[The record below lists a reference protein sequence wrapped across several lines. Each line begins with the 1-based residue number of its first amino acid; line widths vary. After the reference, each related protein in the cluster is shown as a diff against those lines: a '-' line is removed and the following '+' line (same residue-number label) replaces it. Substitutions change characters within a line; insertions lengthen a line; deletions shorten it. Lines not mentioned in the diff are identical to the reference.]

1 MIPSLANRRDQLRK
15 TIGVLNLPQQRS
27 IIGNWLGARMPPRKK
42 AKSAAAHKI
51 RNQHRTKSRSADYST
66 GKGKDGSCPIVGIGG
81 SAGGFEAAMELLRH
95 LPSRTGMAFVIV
107 QHLDPHHGSRLPNLL
122 GKATAM
128 PVSEIAGTTTPKPN
142 EVYVQPPNKC
152 VIAKNGK
159 LTLVR
164 RTERLNIAI
173 DHFFESLAEEC
184 GSRAI
189 GIVLSGTGSDGTAGL
204 RAIKAA
210 GGLTFAQT
218 EASAKFDAMPRSAI
232 RSGFVDLVLPPDAIA
247 GELRRIA
254 DHPYIRR
261 PLADAEQAEK
271 EAYRQAD
278 DLGRIFLS
286 LKKHMG
292 VDFSAYKES
301 TLLRRVHRRMAL
313 HRIEELSRYAR
324 YLRNNKKEIEA
335 LFDDLLINVTRFFR
349 DEALFRAL
357 KKRFLPGLL
366 RNKKK
371 DRQRELRVWVPGCA
385 TGEEVYSLAIC
396 ILEVLGNQLSK
407 IRVQIFGTDLSESV
421 IEHARAGIYPSTI
434 EKDVPKAR
442 LNRFFVKR
450 DGSYHIHRNVR
461 DICTF
466 ARQNITADPPFS
478 RLDLIS
484 CRNVLIYLSPEL
496 HKRCIPQFHYA
507 LNPGGYLI
515 LGPAESVG
523 MYDELFKLVD
533 KKNKIY
539 AKEAK
544 TGSRTADFIPQRR
557 LELSRFGTTAQT
569 AIRANFNADIL
580 KMADRII
587 LSTYAPAAVVIDHDF
602 LVQQFRGHT
611 ELFLEHMPGPATLN
625 LIQLARPNLVPDL
638 RTTIRRAIKTDKP
651 ARAERAKVTLRGKNY
666 EINIQVVPF
675 KVPGADKS
683 WFLVIFD
690 ESTSGNKRERLLRL
704 LGKTSA
710 RHEVTELRRELAASK
725 DSLQNTIE
733 EQEATNEELK
743 AANEEIESSNEE
755 LQSTNEELET
765 AKEELQ
771 STNEELTTLNEEL
784 SNRNLEMMQLT
795 NELNNLLASTQ
806 MPIVM
811 VDNAL
816 TVRRATPASR
826 SAFNILPTDIGRPLS
841 ELRPNINISDLDNI
855 LREVIE
861 TLGTRERKVT
871 DKEGRP
877 YSLRVRPYR
886 TADDKIDGA
895 VITLVDIDGGREGDV
910 VKSRRQTK
918 DASPHQ

>member
-1 MIPSLANRRDQLRK
+1 MARRKATKRANPRARHGAAARRAHQRK
-15 TIGVLNLPQQRS
+15 SAQSKST
-27 IIGNWLGARMPPRKK
+27 KK
-42 AKSAAAHKI
+42 AVNSQSAKK
-51 RNQHRTKSRSADYST
+51 NL
-66 GKGKDGSCPIVGIGG
+66 SCPLVGIGG

-95 LPSRTGMAFVIV
+95 LPPRTGMAFVIV

-122 GKATAM
+122 GKATSM
-128 PVSEIAGTTTPKPN
+128 PVSEVTETITPKPDA
-142 EVYVQPPNKC
+142 VYVQPPNKC

-159 LTLVR
+159 LTLVS
-164 RTERLNIAI
+164 RTEKLNVAI

-184 GSRAI
+184 GSRGI
-189 GIVLSGTGSDGTAGL
+189 GVVLSGTGSDGTAGL

-218 EASAKFDAMPRSAI
+218 EESAKFDAMPRSAI
-232 RSGFVDLVLPPDAIA
+232 RSGFVDLVLPPDGIA
-247 GELRRIA
+247 REIRRIA

-261 PLADAEQAEK
+261 PLIDAEEAQK

-286 LKKHMG
+286 LKKQMG

-301 TLLRRVHRRMAL
+301 TLIRRIHRRMAL
-313 HRIEELSRYAR
+313 HRIDTLKRYAQF
-324 YLRNNKKEIEA
+324 LRDNKKEIEA

-349 DEALFRAL
+349 DGIVFGAL
-357 KKRFLPGLL
+357 KKRFLPTLF
-366 RNKKK
+366 KKK
-371 DRQRELRVWVPGCA
+371 SKARQRELRVWVPGCA

-396 ILEVLGNQLSK
+396 MLEALGSQSSK
-407 IRVQIFGTDLSESV
+407 WRMQIFGTDLSESV
-421 IEHARAGIYPSTI
+421 VEHARMGIYSSAI
-434 EKDVPKAR
+434 EKDVSPAR
-442 LNRFFVKR
+442 LKRFFVKR
-450 DGSYHIHRNVR
+450 DGTYQIHRNVR

-466 ARQNITADPPFS
+466 ARQNIAADPPFS

-507 LNPGGYLI
+507 LNPDGYLI

-523 MYDELFKLVD
+523 LYDELFKVVD

-539 AKEAK
+539 VKGA
-544 TGSRTADFIPQRR
+544 TAPRPANLLPQRG
-557 LELSRFGTTAQT
+557 LELSQFGARPTSATGV
-569 AIRANFNADIL
+569 NFGADLL

-587 LSTYAPAAVVIDHDF
+587 LSTYAPAAVVIDENMQ
-602 LVQQFRGHT
+602 VQQFRGRT
-611 ELFLEHMPGPATLN
+611 DLFLEHAPGPASFN
-625 LIQLARPNLVPDL
+625 LVQLARASLVPDL
-638 RTTIRRAIKTDKP
+638 RATIRRSIKTNKP
-651 ARAERAKVTLRGKNY
+651 ARIERAKVTLQGRNY

-675 KVPGADKS
+675 KIPGGDKS

-690 ESTSGNKRERLLRL
+690 ETTTGRKRERLLPV
-704 LGKTSA
+704 LGKTPA
-710 RHEVTELRRELAASK
+710 QREVTDLHRELAASK
-725 DSLQNTIE
+725 ESLQTIIE

-743 AANEEIESSNEE
+743 ASNEEVESSNEE

-816 TVRRATPASR
+816 TVRRATPAAR
-826 SAFNILPTDIGRPLS
+826 GAFNILPTDIGRPLT
-841 ELRPNINISDLDNI
+841 ELRSNIDVPDLENI

-861 TLGTRERKVT
+861 TLITRERKVT

-886 TADDKIDGA
+886 TTDNKIDGA
-895 VITLVDIDGGREGDV
+895 VITLVDIDGEGVDV
-910 VKSRRQTK
+910 DKTSRRDGSSRK
-918 DASPHQ
+918 

>member
-1 MIPSLANRRDQLRK
+1 
-15 TIGVLNLPQQRS
+15 
-27 IIGNWLGARMPPRKK
+27 MPPRKQ
-42 AKSAAAHKI
+42 ARNASAHKK
-51 RNQHRTKSRSADYST
+51 RNRHRSKSQSADPYVT

-95 LPSRTGMAFVIV
+95 LPARTGMAFVIV
-107 QHLDPHHGSRLPNLL
+107 QHLDPHHGSRLANLL
-122 GKATAM
+122 GKATSM
-128 PVSEIAGTTTPKPN
+128 PVSEIAGTTTPEPN
-142 EVYVQPPNKC
+142 AVYVQPPNKC
-152 VIAKNGK
+152 VIAKSGK

-232 RSGFVDLVLPPDAIA
+232 RSGFVDIVLPPDAIA
-247 GELRRIA
+247 GEIRRIA

-261 PLADAEQAEK
+261 PLADAEQVEK
-271 EAYRQAD
+271 KAYRQAD

-286 LKKHMG
+286 LKKQMG
-292 VDFSAYKES
+292 VDFSAYKQS
-301 TLLRRVHRRMAL
+301 TLIRRVNRRMAL
-313 HRIEELSRYAR
+313 HQIEELSHYAR

-349 DEALFRAL
+349 DETLFRAL
-357 KKRFLPGLL
+357 KKRFLPILL

-371 DRQRELRVWVPGCA
+371 ERQRELRVWVPGCA

-396 ILEVLGNQLSK
+396 ILEVLG
-407 IRVQIFGTDLSESV
+407 
-421 IEHARAGIYPSTI
+421 
-434 EKDVPKAR
+434 
-442 LNRFFVKR
+442 
-450 DGSYHIHRNVR
+450 
-461 DICTF
+461 
-466 ARQNITADPPFS
+466 
-478 RLDLIS
+478 
-484 CRNVLIYLSPEL
+484 
-496 HKRCIPQFHYA
+496 
-507 LNPGGYLI
+507 
-515 LGPAESVG
+515 
-523 MYDELFKLVD
+523 DELFKVVD

-539 AKEAK
+539 TKEAK
-544 TGSRTADFIPQRR
+544 TGPRAADLILPRG
-557 LELSRFGTTAQT
+557 LELSRFETTARSGT
-569 AIRANFNADIL
+569 GTSFNADIL

-587 LSTYAPAAVVIDHDF
+587 LSTYAPAAVVIDHNF
-602 LVQQFRGHT
+602 LVQQFRGRT
-611 ELFLEHMPGPATLN
+611 DLFLEHTPGPATLN

-638 RTTIRRAIKTDKP
+638 RSTIRRAIKTDKP
-651 ARAERAKVTLRGKNY
+651 ARAERAKVTLRGKSY
-666 EINIQVVPF
+666 EINIQVVPC
-675 KVPGADKS
+675 KVPGTDKS
-683 WFLVIFD
+683 LFLVIFD
-690 ESTSGNKRERLLRL
+690 ETTSGNRRERLLRV
-704 LGKTSA
+704 LGKASA
-710 RHEVTELRRELAASK
+710 QNEVTDLRRELAASK
-725 DSLQNTIE
+725 DSLQTIIE
-733 EQEATNEELK
+733 ENEATNEELK
-743 AANEEIESSNEE
+743 DDNEEIESSNEE

-816 TVRRATPASR
+816 TVRRATPAAR

-841 ELRPNINISDLDNI
+841 ELRPNINISDLENI

-871 DKEGRP
+871 DKDGRP

-886 TADDKIDGA
+886 TTDNKIDGA
-895 VITLVDIDGGREGDV
+895 VLTLIDIDGAANERRK
-910 VKSRRQTK
+910 KSENK
-918 DASPHQ
+918 SHAK

>member
-1 MIPSLANRRDQLRK
+1 MPNASKPMRSTLCSRLLRL
-15 TIGVLNLPQQRS
+15 ILMR
-27 IIGNWLGARMPPRKK
+27 AMPPKKTAKRRASSSRKNVRPTG
-42 AKSAAAHKI
+42 AKKI
-51 RNQHRTKSRSADYST
+51 S
-66 GKGKDGSCPIVGIGG
+66 GCPIVGVGG
-81 SAGGFEAAMELLRH
+81 SAGGFEAALELLRH
-95 LPSRTGMAFVIV
+95 LPSRTGMTFVIV
-107 QHLDPHHGSRLPNLL
+107 QHLDPHHGSRLANLL
-122 GKATAM
+122 GKATSM
-128 PVSEIAGTTTPKPN
+128 PVIEIAGTTTPKPN
-142 EVYVQPPNKC
+142 EIYVQPPDKC

-173 DHFFESLAEEC
+173 DHFFESLAEER

-247 GELRRIA
+247 REIRRIA

-261 PLADAEQAEK
+261 PLADAEEAEK
-271 EAYRQAD
+271 KTYRQAD

-286 LKKHMG
+286 LKKQMG

-301 TLLRRVHRRMAL
+301 TLIRRVHRRMAL
-313 HRIEELSRYAR
+313 HRIEKLSQYAR

-357 KKRFLPGLL
+357 KQRFLPALL
-366 RNKKK
+366 KNKKK

-421 IEHARAGIYPSTI
+421 IEHARAGIYPSAI

-442 LNRFFVKR
+442 LTRFFIKR
-450 DGSYHIHRNVR
+450 DGSYQIHRNVR

-533 KKNKIY
+533 KKNEIY
-539 AKEAK
+539 TKEAK
-544 TGSRTADFIPQRR
+544 PSPHAVDFIPQRG
-557 LELSRFGTTAQT
+557 LELSRFGTTAR
-569 AIRANFNADIL
+569 AGIGANFNADIL

-587 LSTYAPAAVVIDHDF
+587 LSTYAPAAVVIDHNF
-602 LVQQFRGHT
+602 LVQQFRGRT
-611 ELFLEHMPGPATLN
+611 DLFLEHIPGPATLN
-625 LIQLARPNLVPDL
+625 LIQLARPNLVSDL

-651 ARAERAKVTLRGKNY
+651 ARTERAKVTLQGKNY
-666 EINIQVVPF
+666 EINIQAVPF
-675 KVPGADKS
+675 KVPGSEKS

-690 ESTSGNKRERLLRL
+690 ESTSGNKAERLVRV

-710 RHEVTELRRELAASK
+710 QREVTELRRELATSK
-725 DSLQNTIE
+725 DSLQTIIE
-733 EQEATNEELK
+733 EHEATNEELK

-816 TVRRATPASR
+816 IVRRATPAAR

-841 ELRPNINISDLDNI
+841 ELRPNINISDLEDI

-895 VITLVDIDGGREGDV
+895 VITLVDIDGGREGDS
-910 VKSRRQTK
+910 VKTSRRAK
-918 DASPHQ
+918 DALPRK

>member
-1 MIPSLANRRDQLRK
+1 
-15 TIGVLNLPQQRS
+15 
-27 IIGNWLGARMPPRKK
+27 MPPRKQ
-42 AKSAAAHKI
+42 ARSASADKK
-51 RNQHRTKSRSADYST
+51 RNRHRTKSQSADPYVS

-95 LPSRTGMAFVIV
+95 LPARTGMAFVIV
-107 QHLDPHHGSRLPNLL
+107 QHLDPHHGSRLANLL
-122 GKATAM
+122 GKATSM
-128 PVSEIAGTTTPKPN
+128 PVSEIAGTTTPEPN
-142 EVYVQPPNKC
+142 AVYVQPPDKC
-152 VIAKNGK
+152 VIAKNGE

-247 GELRRIA
+247 RELRRIA

-261 PLADAEQAEK
+261 PLPNAEEVEK

-286 LKKHMG
+286 LKKQMG

-301 TLLRRVHRRMAL
+301 TLIRRIHRRMAL
-313 HRIEELSRYAR
+313 HRIDTLKRYAR
-324 YLRNNKKEIEA
+324 FLRDNKKEIEA

-349 DEALFRAL
+349 DEALFRGL
-357 KKRFLPGLL
+357 KKRFLPPLL
-366 RNKKK
+366 KNKSKN
-371 DRQRELRVWVPGCA
+371 RQPELRVWIPGCA
-385 TGEEVYSLAIC
+385 TGEEVYSLGIC
-396 ILEVLGNQLSK
+396 ILEALGGQVSK
-407 IRVQIFGTDLSESV
+407 WRIQIFGTDLSESV
-421 IEHARAGIYPSTI
+421 VEHARLGIYSSAI
-434 EKDVPKAR
+434 EKDVSQAR
-442 LNRFFVKR
+442 LKRFFVKR
-450 DGSYHIHRNVR
+450 DGTYQIHRSVR

-478 RLDLIS
+478 RLDIIS

-496 HKRCIPQFHYA
+496 HKRCIPQFHSA
-507 LNPGGYLI
+507 LNPGGLLI

-523 MYDELFKLVD
+523 LYDELFKLVD

-539 AKEAK
+539 TKEA
-544 TGSRTADFIPQRR
+544 TTAPRPVELIPQRG
-557 LELSRFGTTAQT
+557 LQLAQFGTRPA
-569 AIRANFNADIL
+569 AGIGAHSDADLL
-580 KMADRII
+580 KMADRIM
-587 LSTYAPAAVVIDHDF
+587 LSTYAPAAVVIDQNMQ
-602 LVQQFRGHT
+602 VQQFRGRT
-611 ELFLEHMPGPATLN
+611 DLFLEHAPGPATFN
-625 LIQLARPNLVPDL
+625 LVQLARPSLIPDL
-638 RTTIRRAIKTDKP
+638 RATIRRSIKTNKA
-651 ARAERAKVTLRGKNY
+651 ARTERAKVTLQGKNY

-675 KVPGADKS
+675 KIPLSDKP

-690 ESTSGNKRERLLRL
+690 ETTSRRKPERFLQP
-704 LGKTSA
+704 LGKMA
-710 RHEVTELRRELAASK
+710 AQAEVTELRQELAASK
-725 DSLQNTIE
+725 ESLQVIIE

-743 AANEEIESSNEE
+743 AANEEVESSNEE

-816 TVRRATPASR
+816 TVRRATPAAR

-841 ELRPNINISDLDNI
+841 ELRPNINISDLDSI

-886 TADDKIDGA
+886 TTDDKIDGA
-895 VITLVDIDGGREGDV
+895 VITLVDIEGGR
-910 VKSRRQTK
+910 KAT
-918 DASPHQ
+918 

>member
-1 MIPSLANRRDQLRK
+1 MGAMPANRK
-15 TIGVLNLPQQRS
+15 SKSSGPSHRS
-27 IIGNWLGARMPPRKK
+27 VKRK
-42 AKSAAAHKI
+42 AKPQFGADGAAEKEKSSAL
-51 RNQHRTKSRSADYST
+51 
-66 GKGKDGSCPIVGIGG
+66 CPIVGIGG
-81 SAGGFEAAMELLRH
+81 SAGGFEAAMEFLRQ
-95 LPSRTGMAFVIV
+95 LPSKTGMAFVIV
-107 QHLDPHHGSRLPNLL
+107 QHLDPHHASRLSNLL
-122 GKATAM
+122 GKVTAM
-128 PVSEIAGTTTPKPN
+128 PVSEVTETTTPRPN
-142 EVYVQPPNKC
+142 TVYVQPPNKC
-152 VIAKNGK
+152 VIAKNGA

-164 RTERLNIAI
+164 REERLNVAI

-189 GIVLSGTGSDGTAGL
+189 GVVLSGTGSDGTAGL

-210 GGLTFAQT
+210 GGLTFAQNQ
-218 EASAKFDAMPRSAI
+218 ESAKFDAMPRSAI
-232 RSGFVDLVLPPDAIA
+232 RAGFVDLVLTPREIA
-247 GELRRIA
+247 REIERISN
-254 DHPYIRR
+254 HPYIRR
-261 PLADAEQAEK
+261 PLSDPEGIEK
-271 EAYRQAD
+271 AAYKQAD

-286 LKKHMG
+286 LKKQMG

-301 TLLRRVHRRMAL
+301 TLIRRIQRRMAL
-313 HRIEELSRYAR
+313 HRIDKMSQYAR
-324 YLRNNKKEIEA
+324 FMRDNKREIEA

-357 KKRFLPGLL
+357 KKRFLPALL
-366 RNKKK
+366 KNKNK
-371 DRQRELRVWVPGCA
+371 DRQPELRAWVPGCA
-385 TGEEVYSLAIC
+385 SGEEVYSLAIC
-396 ILEVLGNQLSK
+396 ILETLGRGPSK
-407 IRVQIFGTDLSESV
+407 IRFQIFGTDLSESV
-421 IEHARAGIYPSTI
+421 IEHARLGIYSSAI
-434 EKDVPKAR
+434 EKDISSAR
-442 LNRFFVKR
+442 LKRFFVKR
-450 DGSYHIHRNVR
+450 DGTYQIHHNVR

-507 LNPGGYLI
+507 LNAGGYLI

-523 MYDELFKLVD
+523 LYDELFKLVD

-539 AKEAK
+539 TK
-544 TGSRTADFIPQRR
+544 TGVTTPRTADFIPQGGLGLAHFGSR
-557 LELSRFGTTAQT
+557 LTA
-569 AIRANFNADIL
+569 AAGANFGGDIL
-580 KMADRII
+580 KVADRIM
-587 LSTYAPAAVVIDHDF
+587 LSTYAPAAVVIDQDMQ
-602 LVQQFRGHT
+602 VQQFRGRT
-611 ELFLEHMPGPATLN
+611 ELFLEHAPGPATFN
-625 LIQLARPNLVPDL
+625 LLQLARPNLVPDL
-638 RTTIRRAIKTDKP
+638 RATIRRAIKTDKP

-675 KVPGADKS
+675 KSPGADKS

-690 ESTSGNKRERLLRL
+690 ESTSGIKRARLLRV

-710 RHEVTELRRELAASK
+710 QSEATELRRELAASK
-725 DSLQNTIE
+725 DSLQTIIE
-733 EQEATNEELK
+733 EHEVTNEELK

-795 NELNNLLASTQ
+795 GELNNLLASIQ

-816 TVRRATPASR
+816 TVRRATPAAR
-826 SAFNILPTDIGRPLS
+826 GAFNILPTDIGRPLS
-841 ELRPNINISDLDNI
+841 ELRPNIDVPDLENI

-861 TLGTRERKVT
+861 TLSTRERKVT
-871 DKEGRP
+871 DKNGRQ

-886 TADDKIDGA
+886 ATDNKIDGA
-895 VITLVDIDGGREGDV
+895 VLTLIDIDGNSERG
-910 VKSRRQTK
+910 SRRK
-918 DASPHQ
+918 RE

>member
-1 MIPSLANRRDQLRK
+1 
-15 TIGVLNLPQQRS
+15 
-27 IIGNWLGARMPPRKK
+27 MPPRKQ
-42 AKSAAAHKI
+42 ARSASADKK
-51 RNQHRTKSRSADYST
+51 RNRHRTKSQSADPYVS

-95 LPSRTGMAFVIV
+95 LPARTGMAFVIV
-107 QHLDPHHGSRLPNLL
+107 QHLDPHHGSRLANLL
-122 GKATAM
+122 GKATSM
-128 PVSEIAGTTTPKPN
+128 PVSEIAETTTPEPN
-142 EVYVQPPNKC
+142 AVYVQPPDKC

-247 GELRRIA
+247 RELRRIA

-261 PLADAEQAEK
+261 PLPNAEEVEK

-286 LKKHMG
+286 LKKQMG
-292 VDFSAYKES
+292 VDFSGYKET
-301 TLLRRVHRRMAL
+301 TLIRRVNRRMAL
-313 HRIEELSRYAR
+313 HRIEKLSQYAR

-357 KKRFLPGLL
+357 KKRFLPTLL

-371 DRQRELRVWVPGCA
+371 ERQRELRVWVPGCA

-421 IEHARAGIYPSTI
+421 IEHARAGIYPSAI
-434 EKDVPKAR
+434 EKDVPRAR
-442 LNRFFVKR
+442 LNRFFIKS
-450 DGSYHIHRNVR
+450 DGSYQIHRSVR

-496 HKRCIPQFHYA
+496 HKRCLPQFHYA
-507 LNPGGYLI
+507 LNPNGYLI

-539 AKEAK
+539 TKEAK
-544 TGSRTADFIPQRR
+544 TGPRAADLIAPRG
-557 LELSRFGTTAQT
+557 LELSRFGTTARSGNGIT
-569 AIRANFNADIL
+569 FNADIL
-580 KMADRII
+580 KMADRIV
-587 LSTYAPAAVVIDHDF
+587 LSTYAPAAVVIDHNF

-611 ELFLEHMPGPATLN
+611 DLFLEHTPGPATLN

-638 RTTIRRAIKTDKP
+638 RSTIRRAIKTDKP
-651 ARAERAKVTLRGKNY
+651 ARAERAKVTLRGKSY

-690 ESTSGNKRERLLRL
+690 ETARGNKPERLMRV

-710 RHEVTELRRELAASK
+710 QREVTDLRRELAASK
-725 DSLQNTIE
+725 DSLQTIIE

-784 SNRNLEMMQLT
+784 SNRNLEMMEVT
-795 NELNNLLASTQ
+795 GELNNLLASIQ

-816 TVRRATPASR
+816 TVRRATPAAR
-826 SAFNILPTDIGRPLS
+826 DAFNILPTDIGRPLS
-841 ELRPNINISDLDNI
+841 ELRPNIDVPDLENI

-871 DKEGRP
+871 DRDGRK
-877 YSLRVRPYR
+877 YSLRIRPYR
-886 TADDKIDGA
+886 TTDNKIDGA
-895 VITLVDIDGGREGDV
+895 VLTLIDIDGEREPQKILLSV
-910 VKSRRQTK
+910 VR
-918 DASPHQ
+918 